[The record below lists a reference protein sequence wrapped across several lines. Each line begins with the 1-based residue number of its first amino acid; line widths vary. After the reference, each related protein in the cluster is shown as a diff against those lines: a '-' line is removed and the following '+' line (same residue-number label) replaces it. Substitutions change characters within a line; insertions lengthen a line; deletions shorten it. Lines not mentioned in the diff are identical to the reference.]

1 MQVDVTSLGLFS
13 TVAASLFT
21 NLGVTVKT
29 SLPLKILETAA
40 TGAFQATPLQMGCTL
55 EGKVTAQDMVCLL
68 HRPLYFCPG

>member
-1 MQVDVTSLGLFS
+1 MTSLGLFS

-40 TGAFQATPLQMGCTL
+40 TSAFQAAPLQMGQSL
-55 EGKVTAQDMVCLL
+55 EGKVTPPEHMSPA
-68 HRPLYFCPG
+68 